1 MDNNKQSNSMT
12 TAKFLDAYAPIFT
25 QFGRSIYASD
35 VVQMCIDC
43 IATECS
49 KLTPKH
55 VITDDNGLP
64 KPLQK
69 DAFNRLFKF
78 APNGLMSTKEFI
90 EKIIWSLYLNY
101 NAFIYPT
108 YNIVTD
114 ARGNKSRYYTAFY
127 PLNPIEV
134 EFLQD
139 ESNTLFIHLYFANG
153 SNYTLPYTDIIHLR
167 KKYSISDVMGGG
179 YNGQPDNQALLS
191 VLSINDVALQG
202 IGKAIKTTLAVRGIY
217 KMTTIMDE
225 DKVKAEKAS
234 FEKAVGDGDTAILTM
249 DGKGDY
255 VPLTIDPKLIDKDTM
270 AFLENKILRWFGVSL
285 PILNGDYNDEQYQAF
300 YNKTIQPLA
309 IGLGQSFSSTIFT
322 QREQDIGHEI
332 KFYQMNLELMDTKN
346 KLAFVTA
353 LGDRGNLTDNQI
365 LALFGMPP
373 YEGGNV
379 RHMSLNY
386 IDASLANAYQ
396 MLKVKGNPNETGGNK

>member
-1 MDNNKQSNSMT
+1 
-12 TAKFLDAYAPIFT
+12 
-25 QFGRSIYASD
+25 
-35 VVQMCIDC
+35 
-43 IATECS
+43 
-49 KLTPKH
+49 
-55 VITDDNGLP
+55 
-64 KPLQK
+64 
-69 DAFNRLFKF
+69 
-78 APNGLMSTKEFI
+78 
-90 EKIIWSLYLNY
+90 
-101 NAFIYPT
+101 
-108 YNIVTD
+108 
-114 ARGNKSRYYTAFY
+114 
-127 PLNPIEV
+127 
-134 EFLQD
+134 
-139 ESNTLFIHLYFANG
+139 
-153 SNYTLPYTDIIHLR
+153 
-167 KKYSISDVMGGG
+167 
-179 YNGQPDNQALLS
+179 